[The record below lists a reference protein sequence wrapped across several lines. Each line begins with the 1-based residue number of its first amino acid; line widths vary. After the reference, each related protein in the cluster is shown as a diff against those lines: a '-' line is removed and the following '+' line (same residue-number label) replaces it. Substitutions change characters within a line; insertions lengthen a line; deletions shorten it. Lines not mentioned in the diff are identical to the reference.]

1 MSLNTLKN
9 EILEFIIKDID
20 ETFLNKKDMG
30 FSWEIYFKFNL
41 WNKCNKILTDK
52 LLEVMSGKNTE
63 KNDVILAEIAEITES
78 EIKNNE
84 FQSKIDEIKLTLEKN
99 GKLKKINFEEKEKEI
114 NDFFKNVRGI
124 EFSILNDKE
133 KENLLKHED
142 IMCSEKTIF
151 NYLNITHMQYKYLY
165 QKGYVLI

>member
-9 EILEFIIKDID
+9 EILEFILKDID

-142 IMCSEKTIF
+142 IMYSEKTIF

>member
-84 FQSKIDEIKLTLEKN
+84 FQNKIDEIKLTLEKN
-99 GKLKKINFEEKEKEI
+99 GKLKKINFEE
-114 NDFFKNVRGI
+114 
-124 EFSILNDKE
+124 KE

>member
-1 MSLNTLKN
+1 M
-9 EILEFIIKDID
+9 
-20 ETFLNKKDMG
+20 
-30 FSWEIYFKFNL
+30 
-41 WNKCNKILTDK
+41 
-52 LLEVMSGKNTE
+52 
-63 KNDVILAEIAEITES
+63 
-78 EIKNNE
+78 
-84 FQSKIDEIKLTLEKN
+84 EKN